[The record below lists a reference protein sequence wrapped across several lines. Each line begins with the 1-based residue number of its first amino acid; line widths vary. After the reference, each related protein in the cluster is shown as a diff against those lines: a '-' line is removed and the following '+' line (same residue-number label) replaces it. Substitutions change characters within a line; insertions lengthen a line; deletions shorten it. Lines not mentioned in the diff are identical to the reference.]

1 MKKIRSSIKLNLIHN
16 LGVNILKETALKL
29 LTKSTDKTGIQFFR
43 YIFVGGVAFLV
54 DFGSLYVLT
63 DYVGIFY
70 LISAAIAFILG
81 LVINYLLSVNWVFN
95 RRTLDNKTAEFS
107 IFAIIGIV
115 GLGLNELFIWFFTA
129 ELALFYLISKILA
142 AIIILFWNF
151 FARKLTL
158 FK

>member
-1 MKKIRSSIKLNLIHN
+1 MR
-16 LGVNILKETALKL
+16 ETARKL
-29 LTKSTDKTGIQFFR
+29 LTRSTDKTGIQFFR

-54 DFGSLYVLT
+54 DFTSLYVLT
-63 DYVGIFY
+63 DYFGIFY

-81 LVINYLLSVNWVFN
+81 LITNYVLSIRWVFN
-95 RRTLDNKTAEFS
+95 RRTLDNKTIEFS
-107 IFAIIGIV
+107 VFAFIGII

-129 ELALFYLISKILA
+129 ELNFFYLISKILA